1 MLASTKLKG
10 MLTREEQTQIIE
22 ALKDNQKSSG
32 DGVGG
37 WALVELANWRYNAE
51 APPKAPRTLNPA
63 AKKPDGYA
71 TGLMTFALLRAGVK
85 PDDPKLGAAL
95 KWLNQNQQA
104 DGSWPGVSINVDRKA
119 GNIAEFFMS
128 DAATAWAV
136 IALLEAE
143 TTKRSYREHR
153 YSGASFD
160 SRCLEHIR
168 PESTNRPGD
177 DRVETTR
184 ERSPTSVRATAPKV
198 QSVARSIRVLVP
210 RPLTTLFRLAS

>member
-1 MLASTKLKG
+1 MKAGSIQPAEKLG
-10 MLTREEQTQIIE
+10 TE
-22 ALKDNQKSSG
+22 
-32 DGVGG
+32 GG
-37 WALVELANWRYNAE
+37 GGFNPRMKPTETTWALAPERRIPQISSQIRPSPSFLVIVRSE
-51 APPKAPRTLNPA
+51 ARNLQIYR
-63 AKKPDGYA
+63 YA

-143 TTKRSYREHR
+143 TTK
-153 YSGASFD
+153 
-160 SRCLEHIR
+160 
-168 PESTNRPGD
+168 
-177 DRVETTR
+177 
-184 ERSPTSVRATAPKV
+184 
-198 QSVARSIRVLVP
+198 
-210 RPLTTLFRLAS
+210 